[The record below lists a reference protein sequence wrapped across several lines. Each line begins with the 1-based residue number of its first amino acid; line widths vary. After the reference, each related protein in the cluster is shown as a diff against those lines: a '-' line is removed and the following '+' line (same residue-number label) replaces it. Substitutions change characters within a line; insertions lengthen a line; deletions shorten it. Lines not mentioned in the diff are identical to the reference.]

1 MNNNHLSFP
10 HIRPKNAGDNATVHE
25 TENTMSLMLISS
37 VTPFRAQKIGVHAVA
52 RGSNNV
58 KAQGVRVGHAHD
70 AVGDS
75 KDPPKY
81 YYKCMV
87 CRKLFNSK
95 RAVCGHMRMHPE
107 RTWRGLNPRASST
120 RKPHASPEFD
130 LSVLAPGAQE
140 KALASDKFD
149 LNLSAPETFL
159 NFDLNKP
166 ALEEGD
172 DNAYGGL

>member
-25 TENTMSLMLISS
+25 TENTMSLISS
-37 VTPFRAQKIGVHAVA
+37 VTPFRAQKTGAHAVA

-58 KAQGVRVGHAHD
+58 KAQGVHVGHAHD

-75 KDPPKY
+75 KDPSKY
-81 YYKCMV
+81 NYKCMV

-95 RAVCGHMRMHPE
+95 QAVCGHMRMHPE
-107 RTWRGLNPRASST
+107 RAWRGLNPRESST
-120 RKPHASPEFD
+120 WEPHASPKFD
-130 LSVLAPGAQE
+130 LSVLAAPEAQE

-172 DNAYGGL
+172 DNAY

>member
-25 TENTMSLMLISS
+25 TENTMSLISS

-58 KAQGVRVGHAHD
+58 KAQGVHVGHA
-70 AVGDS
+70 AGDS
-75 KDPPKY
+75 KDSPKY

-87 CRKLFNSK
+87 CRKVFNSK

-172 DNAYGGL
+172 DNAY

>member
-25 TENTMSLMLISS
+25 TENTMSLISSS
-37 VTPFRAQKIGVHAVA
+37 VTSFRAQKTGVHAVA

-58 KAQGVRVGHAHD
+58 KVQGVHVGHAHD

-95 RAVCGHMRMHPE
+95 QAVCGHMRMHPE
-107 RTWRGLNPRASST
+107 RTWRGLNPRESST
-120 RKPHASPEFD
+120 WKPHASPEFD
-130 LSVLAPGAQE
+130 LSVLAAPEAQE

-172 DNAYGGL
+172 DNAY